1 MFVKVLSPKIKPAIA
16 GITHRCP
23 NQNNFPQIIKTNFDK
38 LDTDTKESYILG
50 DFDINN
56 YKSNKYLVREDNRT
70 SLKFLSSNI
79 KNDHQFYTM
88 HGLNQ
93 LIKSPTCVTCSTST
107 SNLIDHMIKSNLTS
121 FPTRVSQKGVIDVR
135 ISDHQLI
142 SCTHKISSLKTS
154 STYKY
159 LNLCSFKNYS
169 ANFYKEVLKQLKF
182 RNCQTFD
189 DINDGLFQFFKEND
203 DRY

>member
-1 MFVKVLSPKIKPAIA
+1 MFVKVLLPKIKPVIV

-23 NQNNFPQIIKTNFDK
+23 NQNKCPQIIKTNFDK
-38 LDTDTKESYILG
+38 LDTDTKASYILG

-56 YKSNKYLVREDNRT
+56 YKRNKYLVCEYNRT

-135 ISDHQLI
+135 ISDHQLL

-169 ANFYKEVLKQLKF
+169 ANFYKEALKQLKF